1 MMRPSICGS
10 RVGRPL
16 VREQQC
22 PICPDGGAG
31 SKLAVSERGGA
42 LPATPDGAV
51 AASPETTIAKP
62 PSLRLVFAGLLLVML
77 LAALDQTI
85 VATAL
90 PTIVGDLGGL
100 SHISWVVT
108 AYLLAQT
115 AVTPLYGKL
124 GDMYGRKIVLQA
136 GLIVFLI
143 GSALCGQSQSLD
155 ELIAFRALQGLGG
168 GGLLVSAQAAIGD
181 VVPPRE
187 RGRYTGLFG
196 AVFGLASVA
205 GPLLGGFLTS
215 DLSWQWI
222 FYVNLP
228 LGVFALFVLAAT
240 LPSASERVHH
250 KIDYPGIVL
259 LALGLSGI
267 VLAASLGGSTYAWGS
282 STIVSMWIAGVV
294 FLAAFVLCERHA
306 AEPVLPLR
314 LLRNRVFSVT
324 GAVGFVVGF
333 ALFGAVTYLPLFLQ
347 VVKSASPTGS
357 GLQLVPLMGGLLV
370 TSIASGQVITRTGHY
385 KPFPIVG
392 TAVMALG
399 LYLLSTMDASTST
412 GVMFMFVLG
421 LGLGMVMQVL
431 VLAVQNAVDYL
442 DLGVATSGATL
453 FRSIGGSLGV
463 ATLGAIFSNRLH
475 DELERLLPAGVS
487 AHANPGS
494 EVNPKEIDRLAPAL
508 HSAYLHAFTKSLGSV
523 FLVAAGFAVVGFALS
538 WFIQELKLR
547 DTVATGDLGDTYA
560 TPRDGDSLSEI
571 ANKLGRLDRR
581 QGATEIVVRVA
592 ARAGVELGPAAC
604 WLLARLSEQH
614 PGELP
619 ELAARLG
626 IDLDTLTGARDEL
639 VRHGLVRAC
648 DGVGDAT
655 RHAGSERSGY
665 ELTDDGRATLA
676 LLVQTGERR
685 LADLLQGWRPEE
697 HEELARMI
705 AAVARQFFVD
715 PAQLC
720 APLGAGAATPDAAVA
735 STA

>member
-1 MMRPSICGS
+1 LPT
-10 RVGRPL
+10 PP
-16 VREQQC
+16 Q
-22 PICPDGGAG
+22 AG
-31 SKLAVSERGGA
+31 QS
-42 LPATPDGAV
+42 
-51 AASPETTIAKP
+51 AKP
-62 PSLRLVFAGLLLVML
+62 NVRLVFTGLLLVMF

-100 SHISWVVT
+100 NHISWVVT

-115 AVTPLYGKL
+115 VVTPLYGKL
-124 GDMYGRKIVLQA
+124 GDQFGRKIVLQSA
-136 GLIVFLI
+136 LGLFLL
-143 GSALCGQSQSLD
+143 GSALCGLSKSLD

-215 DLSWQWI
+215 DLSWRWI

-267 VLAASLGGSTYAWGS
+267 VLAASLGGTSYAWGS
-282 STIVSMWIAGVV
+282 STIVGMWIVGVV
-294 FLAAFVLCERHA
+294 FLAAFVVCERHA

-314 LLRNRVFSVT
+314 LLRNRVFSAT
-324 GAVGFVVGF
+324 SAVGFVVGF

-399 LYLLSTMDASTST
+399 LYLLSTMGASTST
-412 GVMFMFVLG
+412 GVIFVFMFVLG

-431 VLAVQNAVDYL
+431 VLAVQNAVDYA

-463 ATLGAIFSNRLH
+463 AALGAIFSNRLR
-475 DELERLLPAGVS
+475 DELKRLLPASVS

-494 EVNPKEIDRLAPAL
+494 EVNPKQIDRLTPAL
-508 HSAYLHAFTKSLGSV
+508 HSAYLHAFTKSLSSV
-523 FLVAAGFAVVGFALS
+523 FLVAAGFAVVGFALT

-571 ANKLGRLDRR
+571 VNKLGRLDRR
-581 QGATEIVVRVA
+581 QGAREIVVRVA
-592 ARAGVELGPAAC
+592 ARAGVDLSPAAC
-604 WLLARLSEQH
+604 WLLARLSEDH
-614 PGELP
+614 PTALS

-626 IDLDTLTGARDEL
+626 IGLDTLTGARDEL
-639 VRHGLVRAC
+639 VRHGLIRAC
-648 DGVGDAT
+648 GAD
-655 RHAGSERSGY
+655 RAGPRYEGHQGSGY
-665 ELTDDGRATLA
+665 ELTDDGHATLA
-676 LLVQTGERR
+676 LLVQTGEQR
-685 LADLLQGWRPEE
+685 LTDLLQGWRPEE

-705 AAVARQFFVD
+705 AAVAQQFFVD
-715 PAQLC
+715 PAALC
-720 APLGAGAATPDAAVA
+720 APLGVLSPVD
-735 STA
+735 